1 MTSQPKQIA
10 LLDAQTLFTNTSEI
24 NLEAPST
31 SSDPSIPSDACEIP
45 HSLCEA
51 DTEAETEIK
60 TNTEAETDVD
70 ELHKSQSII
79 EEPIKPEPFPVE
91 VIRSSRR
98 VKTVSARLVGGVIQ
112 IRAPAWMPQDE
123 LDNIVCDMVSRI
135 EAKQRSSHISLEERA
150 KALAATYNLPEPK
163 SIEWAPNQ
171 KLRWGSCATTHGKIR
186 ISSRLAEVPSWVLDH
201 VIVHEL
207 AHLVEANHSPAFY
220 ELVNRNPQAEKAEG
234 YLLAFSSL
242 NSDK

>member
-10 LLDAQTLFTNTSEI
+10 QLDAQTLFTNTSEI

-31 SSDPSIPSDACEIP
+31 SSDVCETPPSPCETDTKT
-45 HSLCEA
+45 ETAA
-51 DTEAETEIK
+51 DTEAETNEVR
-60 TNTEAETDVD
+60 E
-70 ELHKSQSII
+70 SQSII
-79 EEPIKPEPFPVE
+79 EEPIKPEPFPIE

-123 LDNIVCDMVSRI
+123 LDNIIRDMVSRI
-135 EAKQRSSHISLEERA
+135 EAKQRSSNVSLEARA

-171 KLRWGSCATTHGKIR
+171 KLRWGSCATTHGRIR
-186 ISSRLAEVPSWVLDH
+186 ISSRLTEVPPWVLDH

-242 NSDK
+242 SSDK